1 MSVAFAKKA
10 LQRFLS
16 DPEPE
21 VLCIKGNWG
30 VGKTYAWKEAVKKAV
45 ASKNLRLK
53 KYAYVSLFGIKD
65 SSDILQSVFALAE
78 NPYPPENENALSK
91 ALAGFNVRQSD
102 LGKKIKSLIS
112 STAEH
117 LSVPHI
123 AGLGGVARAAL
134 SSLVND
140 TLVCIDDFEREGKSV
155 TVNEIMGV
163 IAQLRDERKCK
174 VVLIL
179 NEDSLNEQEKKEFH
193 RYSEKVINRA
203 IQFMPTEAEATA
215 IAFTGTDEL
224 SKCLHSFCER
234 LGIVNIRIMF
244 KMRSVAKE
252 LMDMVK
258 TADEDVRNAIVKS
271 LVVLVWA
278 AFSPPG
284 EGAPSLAYLKDKRLG
299 HFMGDDN
306 KKYSSE
312 ETEWGVMLNDYGF
325 SHCDDLDLLM
335 ISGIEQG
342 FFNDEKVSIEIEKM
356 LLNTAKIRGE
366 AALTAAWAT
375 YHDSFDDNPE
385 EVASSLYDGCVN
397 NISYLTPVNLSGAV
411 SLLKA
416 TGHVT
421 QAHNLL
427 ERYIETHGSE
437 DIFDL
442 SEDVFGGHITD
453 LDVVAGFAE
462 KAKEKIDNPPLPVE
476 AATRISK
483 GGWSLKDEESLAAL
497 SVDDFVAAFKS
508 AKGKERRAFIFGSL
522 EFRKVSNASE
532 RQMRIAQN
540 AQAALVKIGQESPL
554 NARRLEAYGIKLDKP
569 KEVTTAES

>member
-1 MSVAFAKKA
+1 M
-10 LQRFLS
+10 
-16 DPEPE
+16 
-21 VLCIKGNWG
+21 LCIKGNWG
-30 VGKTYAWKEAVKKAV
+30 VGKTYAWNEAVKEAVSGKTLK
-45 ASKNLRLK
+45 LK

-65 SSDILQSVFALAE
+65 SSDILQSVFALAD
-78 NPYPPENENALSK
+78 NPYPPENEKILPKTLGGLNLRE
-91 ALAGFNVRQSD
+91 LE
-102 LGKKIKSLIS
+102 LGKKFRSLLGF
-112 STAEH
+112 TAEH
-117 LSVPHI
+117 ATVPHI
-123 AGLGGVARAAL
+123 AGLSGVARAVL
-134 SSLVND
+134 SSFVGD
-140 TLVCIDDFEREGKSV
+140 TLVCIDDFERKGKSV

-163 IAQLRDERKCK
+163 IAQLRDARRCK

-179 NEDSLNEQEKKEFH
+179 NEDSLDEKEKEEFH

-203 IQFMPTEAEATA
+203 IQFLPTEAEAAA
-215 IAFTGTDEL
+215 IAFPGIDAL
-224 SKCLHSFCER
+224 SKCLHAYCEQ
-234 LGIVNIRIMF
+234 LGIVNIRIMA
-244 KMRSVAKE
+244 KMHSVAKE

-258 TADEDVRNAIVKS
+258 TTDEDVRNAILKS

-299 HFMGDDN
+299 HFMGDDD
-306 KKYSSE
+306 KKYSPE

-325 SHCDDLDLLM
+325 SHCDELDLLM

-342 FFNDEKVSIEIEKM
+342 FFNDEKVSIEIEKL

-375 YHDSFDDNPE
+375 YHGSFDNNPE
-385 EVASSLYDGCVN
+385 DVASSLYDGCVN

-411 SLLKA
+411 SLLKT
-416 TGHVT
+416 TGNAT
-421 QAHNLL
+421 QAHDLL
-427 ERYIETHGSE
+427 KRYIEKHGSE

-442 SEDVFGGHITD
+442 SEDVFGGHVTD
-453 LDVVAGFAE
+453 PDVVAAFAE
-462 KAKEKIDNPPLPVE
+462 KAKEKIDNPPLPMA

-497 SVDDFVAAFKS
+497 SVDDFVTAFKS
-508 AKGKERRAFIFGSL
+508 ARGKERRAFIFGSL

-540 AQAALVKIGQESPL
+540 AQAALVKIGLESPL
-554 NARRLEAYGIKLDKP
+554 NARRLEAYGIKLDNP